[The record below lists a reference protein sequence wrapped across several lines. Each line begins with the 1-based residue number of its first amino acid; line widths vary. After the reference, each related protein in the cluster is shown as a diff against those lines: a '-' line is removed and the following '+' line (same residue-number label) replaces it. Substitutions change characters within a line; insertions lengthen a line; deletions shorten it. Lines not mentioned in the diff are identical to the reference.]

1 MLDLKVSHMVLVFIR
16 LYIVQELKG
25 PIRMGLRVYSCKYK
39 VLLALKQWSCIVIH
53 SGLYIGVI
61 TWHCLVETKGLV
73 LIFTCDW
80 IIGIQAKTKRCVLY
94 IGPGVFGFI
103 FYSGYYL

>member
-80 IIGIQAKTKRCVLY
+80 IIGIFIYISFGCICVG
-94 IGPGVFGFI
+94 IV
-103 FYSGYYL
+103 SGGHVLFSYN